1 MQVHRITIL
10 DVAKDA
16 NVSPATVSRV
26 LNNNSHVDVVLRE
39 RVLQSIKKLGYIPN
53 ANAQSLITHNPYEIG
68 FLVSDISNSYYGAIA
83 RTVEN
88 IVNPQQYNLILCS
101 TDEGQLRESTYLQ
114 TMVRRHVDGLI
125 LNPTCLNNDA
135 ISALSHSLPILL
147 MNRKI
152 DSPNFHGDL
161 VDTDG
166 YTGCKL
172 LTKELLRAGHRKIY
186 CVRGPEIYPNAR
198 DRFQGFVDAMRESGI
213 EVDGSYPY
221 VFNGHFTIEGGIQAV
236 DYLFSFTEQ
245 PTAILSESNMSTVGI
260 MQRLLDY
267 HIRVPEDISLAGHDQ
282 IENMQLFATC
292 PCSAV
297 YDLQAIAQCVGT
309 AILERIQ
316 DPGLDM
322 RHYVFEPSLQH
333 GNSIAPPSSTLSE
346 KLRNAALARNVHL

>member
-1 MQVHRITIL
+1 MWML
-10 DVAKDA
+10 F
-16 NVSPATVSRV
+16 
-26 LNNNSHVDVVLRE
+26 LRE

-53 ANAQSLITHNPYEIG
+53 ANAQSLITHNTYEIG

-172 LTKELLRAGHRKIY
+172 LTEGTFAGWASENLLCPR
-186 CVRGPEIYPNAR
+186 AR
-198 DRFQGFVDAMRESGI
+198 DLIPTPET
-213 EVDGSYPY
+213 
-221 VFNGHFTIEGGIQAV
+221 VF
-236 DYLFSFTEQ
+236 
-245 PTAILSESNMSTVGI
+245 
-260 MQRLLDY
+260 R
-267 HIRVPEDISLAGHDQ
+267 
-282 IENMQLFATC
+282 
-292 PCSAV
+292 
-297 YDLQAIAQCVGT
+297 DL
-309 AILERIQ
+309 
-316 DPGLDM
+316 
-322 RHYVFEPSLQH
+322 
-333 GNSIAPPSSTLSE
+333 
-346 KLRNAALARNVHL
+346 